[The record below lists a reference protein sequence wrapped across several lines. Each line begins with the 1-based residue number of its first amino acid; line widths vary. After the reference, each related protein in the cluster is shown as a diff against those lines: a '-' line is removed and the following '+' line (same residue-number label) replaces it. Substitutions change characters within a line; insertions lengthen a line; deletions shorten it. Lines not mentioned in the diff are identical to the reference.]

1 MSKLLTV
8 YLQYIKNYYRSKSFF
23 LMLFLIIIISAMMV
37 YFSFKYVNDLPKIL
51 GSNALPLGLKIALFY
66 FLWSLILLY
75 IPVFAS
81 VFFGSPAI
89 SSEIENKTA
98 FYIFPLPINRHKLF
112 VGKFLAAFSVTL
124 VIVLIYIIVEAATL
138 SFIFKK
144 PPEIYFYYS
153 LVLLILFVL
162 SMTSLTFMISAIF
175 NKNTYAYIS
184 VLLIYYIVFYAGSL
198 IEQPE
203 FYGYLTSR
211 EILNFTGKIK
221 GLKNEEIKSEID
233 RLSKITQ
240 ISGFLDRKTGGYSR
254 GMKQRLALSVALMG
268 NPEIVVL
275 DEPTFGLDPK
285 GMSEIHSLIK
295 EISRDKL
302 VILSTHLLYE
312 ARDLCNRV
320 IIINSGTIGH
330 DSKTEENREMLKITL
345 ESDYNNDLDG
355 NIHPFRVNGN
365 EIILEKPPDM
375 HNDDI
380 INMLSRN
387 GMHVKYVEKYDDL
400 EEIYDYMSKKGI
412 PFLKVIHKKY

>member
-1 MSKLLTV
+1 MEIRLDHITKKYGKITALNDINLTFSGTGCTGLLGPNGAGKTTMLKLMT
-8 YLQYIKNYYRSKSFF
+8 N
-23 LMLFLIIIISAMMV
+23 IIRPTHGEV
-37 YFSFKYVNDLPKIL
+37 
-51 GSNALPLGLKIALFY
+51 
-66 FLWSLILLY
+66 
-75 IPVFAS
+75 
-81 VFFGSPAI
+81 
-89 SSEIENKTA
+89 T
-98 FYIFPLPINRHKLF
+98 INGINVSDYPER
-112 VGKFLAAFSVTL
+112 A
-124 VIVLIYIIVEAATL
+124 L
-138 SFIFKK
+138 SF
-144 PPEIYFYYS
+144 
-153 LVLLILFVL
+153 L
-162 SMTSLTFMISAIF
+162 
-175 NKNTYAYIS
+175 
-184 VLLIYYIVFYAGSL
+184 GSL

-345 ESDYNNDLDG
+345 ESDYNNNLDG

-375 HNDDI
+375 HNDEI
-380 INMLSRN
+380 INMISRN

-400 EEIYDYMSKKGI
+400 EEIYISLTKDSGYGT
-412 PFLKVIHKKY
+412 

>member
-51 GSNALPLGLKIALFY
+51 GSNALPLDLKIALFY

-184 VLLIYYIVFYAGSL
+184 VLLIYYIVFYAGSFIIELLYKIDPFYLLSDAASIIQRVYVNINTEDFFARQSLAPAPFPDIMLAGL
-198 IEQPE
+198 IM
-203 FYGYLTSR
+203 FVYFVATFV
-211 EILNFTGKIK
+211 I
-221 GLKNEEIKSEID
+221 GL
-233 RLSKITQ
+233 
-240 ISGFLDRKTGGYSR
+240 FLFDRKEV
-254 GMKQRLALSVALMG
+254 Q
-268 NPEIVVL
+268 
-275 DEPTFGLDPK
+275 
-285 GMSEIHSLIK
+285 
-295 EISRDKL
+295 
-302 VILSTHLLYE
+302 
-312 ARDLCNRV
+312 
-320 IIINSGTIGH
+320 
-330 DSKTEENREMLKITL
+330 
-345 ESDYNNDLDG
+345 
-355 NIHPFRVNGN
+355 
-365 EIILEKPPDM
+365 
-375 HNDDI
+375 
-380 INMLSRN
+380 
-387 GMHVKYVEKYDDL
+387 
-400 EEIYDYMSKKGI
+400 
-412 PFLKVIHKKY
+412 

>member
-1 MSKLLTV
+1 MEIRLDHITKKYGKITALNDINLTFSGIGCTGLLGPNGAGKTTMLKLMT
-8 YLQYIKNYYRSKSFF
+8 N
-23 LMLFLIIIISAMMV
+23 IIRPTHGEV
-37 YFSFKYVNDLPKIL
+37 
-51 GSNALPLGLKIALFY
+51 
-66 FLWSLILLY
+66 
-75 IPVFAS
+75 
-81 VFFGSPAI
+81 
-89 SSEIENKTA
+89 T
-98 FYIFPLPINRHKLF
+98 INGINVSDYPER
-112 VGKFLAAFSVTL
+112 A
-124 VIVLIYIIVEAATL
+124 L
-138 SFIFKK
+138 SF
-144 PPEIYFYYS
+144 
-153 LVLLILFVL
+153 L
-162 SMTSLTFMISAIF
+162 
-175 NKNTYAYIS
+175 
-184 VLLIYYIVFYAGSL
+184 GSL

-312 ARDLCNRV
+312 ARELCNRV

-345 ESDYNNDLDG
+345 ESDYNNNLDG

-375 HNDDI
+375 HNDEI

-400 EEIYDYMSKKGI
+400 EEIYISLTKDSGYGT
-412 PFLKVIHKKY
+412 